1 MVFGGGIMKLCLKAL
16 IVMII
21 PISGLCLAADQQGA
35 SDLTLIITGMKN
47 NSGYVNIAIADSEA
61 GFIEKDKAYMQI
73 RTRIHGP
80 EASMV
85 LKGLPR
91 REYAISVFHDEN
103 GNNTLDRNMMGIPKE
118 LYGFSNNARGKFGP
132 PPYGMSRFSLQ
143 SDAQTVRIILQ

>member
-1 MVFGGGIMKLCLKAL
+1 MKLYVKAL
-16 IVMII
+16 IVLVI
-21 PISGLCLAADQQGA
+21 PLSTLCMAADLREV
-35 SDLTLIITGMKN
+35 SDLALLVTGMKN

-80 EASMV
+80 ELSMV

-91 REYAISVFHDEN
+91 KEYAISVFHDEN

-132 PPYGMSRFSLQ
+132 PPYSMSRFVLQ
-143 SDAQTVRIILQ
+143 SDVQTIKINLQ